1 MNLVT
6 GWGEPFWGRGYMPE
20 AAYALMKRGFETL
33 EMTTIWCGYYD
44 GNKKSKRVQ
53 EKLGFIYHHTCDEVP
68 VPLLNEVRVGHTN
81 VITKEQWKS
90 HTQSDGKN
98 PRSQYRRSVKN
109 QLYLLERAVKSYEV
123 II

>member
-1 MNLVT
+1 
-6 GWGEPFWGRGYMPE
+6 
-20 AAYALMKRGFETL
+20 
-33 EMTTIWCGYYD
+33 MTTIWCGYYD
-44 GNKKSKRVQ
+44 GKIKVKRVQ

-90 HTQSDGKN
+90 HTQSGWKIHIATSKKCKE
-98 PRSQYRRSVKN
+98 PIISVGESS
-109 QLYLLERAVKSYEV
+109 ERNYEV

>member
-1 MNLVT
+1 
-6 GWGEPFWGRGYMPE
+6 MPE

-90 HTQSDGKN
+90 HTQSDGKIHVAN
-98 PRSQYRRSVKN
+98 I
-109 QLYLLERAVKSYEV
+109 EEV
-123 II
+123 

>member
-1 MNLVT
+1 MGVQIRHEFIYPLEDAFVLYLPDYFNNSLFVIQ
-6 GWGEPFWGRGYMPE
+6 
-20 AAYALMKRGFETL
+20 TL

-90 HTQSDGKN
+90 HTQPDGKIHVAN
-98 PRSQYRRSVKN
+98 I
-109 QLYLLERAVKSYEV
+109 EEV
-123 II
+123 